1 MPITLNGD
9 TGITT
14 PSYGGTVAAE
24 YIAPVTSFKN
34 RIINGACMIDQR
46 NAGASV
52 TQPLGFQYYVD
63 RFGIAATVASR
74 LSGQQSTVAPAGF
87 TNSFLITSLAA
98 TSPATADDFSF
109 RQAVEG
115 LNMADFAWGTASAQ
129 TVTLS
134 FWVRSSLTGTFAV
147 SFRNSAANRSYVAT
161 YTINSAN
168 TWEQKSITIAGD
180 IGGTWLVNNG
190 IGAYVTWDLG
200 QGSQFN
206 TTAGAWSAGNFNRTS
221 GCVNLVGTNGAT
233 FYITGVQLEKGS
245 NATSFDYRSI
255 GQELAL
261 CQRYFQKSFNID
273 VAPANNTADNAHDIS
288 SAFTTASTDGA
299 RIYYTTAMRSS
310 PTVVFY
316 STNGATGVWA
326 AFTGTWVDM
335 TTTVTS
341 RLSQTGFTPRLSRTG
356 TFTTAGS
363 YGLRGNWTADAEL

>member
-245 NATSFDYRSI
+245 NATSFDYRPY
-255 GQELAL
+255 GTELAL
-261 CQRYFQKSFNID
+261 CQRYYQLVGNVVGQSNG
-273 VAPANNTADNAHDIS
+273 
-288 SAFTTASTDGA
+288 STSVL
-299 RIYYTTAMRSS
+299 TSTCLPVTMRTS
-310 PTVVFY
+310 PTATLLVSAWLSGAFSALIGGGWVANSAPSIAGIVQYGSNITF
-316 STNGATGVWA
+316 SINGFSGLVNGQVATTN
-326 AFTGTWVDM
+326 FTQPFLGI
-335 TTTVTS
+335 S
-341 RLSQTGFTPRLSRTG
+341 
-356 TFTTAGS
+356 
-363 YGLRGNWTADAEL
+363 AEL